1 MRPAFGESPDQNTLA
16 ALAELRARI
25 ALLDRTGV
33 IVWTNTSWSQL
44 RQSQTADTLAAA
56 ALGVNY
62 IAVCRRSH
70 HPASAAIAEGVH
82 VVVERTGSYF
92 ELEYEALGAQGRR
105 TKISITPAPAGHDG
119 AVVMQVDSHGPTQA
133 SALRITAPAAAAA
146 AAAATTAAEA
156 LTGREREVLAL
167 MARGLDNQAIASEL
181 GIGYATVRAH
191 VRSLMAKLGARSRL
205 EAVVRAVQ
213 LDLVRVPRPTTATG
227 TETARE

>member
-33 IVWTNTSWSQL
+33 IVWTNSSWSRL
-44 RQSQTADTLAAA
+44 RQSQTGDTLAAA

-70 HPASAAIAEGVH
+70 HPASAVIAEGVH
-82 VVVERTGSYF
+82 VVVERTGSFF

-133 SALRITAPAAAAA
+133 SALRITPPAAAAA
-146 AAAATTAAEA
+146 TSAAEA

-191 VRSLMAKLGARSRL
+191 VRSLMAKLEARSRL

-213 LDLVRVPRPTTATG
+213 LDLVRVPRPSTATG

>member
-33 IVWTNTSWSQL
+33 IVWTNTSWSRL

-62 IAVCRRSH
+62 FAVCRRSH

-146 AAAATTAAEA
+146 PSAAEA

-181 GIGYATVRAH
+181 RIGYATVRAH
-191 VRSLMAKLGARSRL
+191 VRSLMAKLAARSRL

>member
-33 IVWTNTSWSQL
+33 IVWTNSSWSRL
-44 RQSQTADTLAAA
+44 RQSQTGDTLAAA

-70 HPASAAIAEGVH
+70 HPASAVIAEGVH
-82 VVVERTGSYF
+82 VVVERTGSFF
-92 ELEYEALGAQGRR
+92 ELEYEALGAQDRR

-119 AVVMQVDSHGPTQA
+119 AVVMQVDSHGPTEA
-133 SALRITAPAAAAA
+133 SALRITAPAAAAV
-146 AAAATTAAEA
+146 TSAAEA

-191 VRSLMAKLGARSRL
+191 VRSLMAKLEARSRL

>member
-33 IVWTNTSWSQL
+33 IVWTNSSWSRL
-44 RQSQTADTLAAA
+44 RQSQTGDTLAAA

-70 HPASAAIAEGVH
+70 HPASAVIAEGVH
-82 VVVERTGSYF
+82 VVVERTGSFF

-119 AVVMQVDSHGPTQA
+119 AVVMQVDSYGSAQA
-133 SALRITAPAAAAA
+133 SPTRVTAPAP
-146 AAAATTAAEA
+146 ATVPSAAEA

-191 VRSLMAKLGARSRL
+191 VRSLMAKLEARSRL

-213 LDLVRVPRPTTATG
+213 LDLVRVPRPTSATG
-227 TETARE
+227 TENARE

>member
-33 IVWTNTSWSQL
+33 IVWTNSSWSRL
-44 RQSQTADTLAAA
+44 RQSQTGDTLAAA

-70 HPASAAIAEGVH
+70 HPASAVIAEGVH
-82 VVVERTGSYF
+82 VVVERTGSFF

-119 AVVMQVDSHGPTQA
+119 AVVMQVDSYGPAQA
-133 SALRITAPAAAAA
+133 SPTRVTAPAAA
-146 AAAATTAAEA
+146 TVPSAAEA

-191 VRSLMAKLGARSRL
+191 VRSLMAKLEARSRL

-227 TETARE
+227 TESARE